1 MEWRVG
7 GFTRGR
13 WARQGMG
20 MHDALNAT
28 FQLIL
33 NQGDWEWLELPI

>member
-1 MEWRVG
+1 
-7 GFTRGR
+7 
-13 WARQGMG
+13 MG